1 MIKVEHISKHFAHT
15 HALNDVSLE
24 IQKGEIVS
32 LIGPSGSGKSTLLRC
47 IHGLE
52 HPEQGKIYLEGEW
65 LNPKEEAKFNAQ
77 RKKMGFVFQ
86 HFNLF
91 PNMTVLENC
100 TLAQTE
106 VLGRNK
112 EEAEK
117 VAMEYLKRVGLEMKR
132 DEYPNKLSGGQKQ
145 RVAIARALCM
155 NPEIMLFDEPT
166 SALDPE
172 MIKEVLEVMTDLAK
186 EGMTM
191 VVVTHEMGFARKV
204 GSRVVFLDHG
214 QIIEDAGSEEFFSNP
229 KSDRAKDFLSKVFYQ

>member
-1 MIKVEHISKHFAHT
+1 MIKVEHISKHFVHT
-15 HALNDVSLE
+15 HALKDVSLE
-24 IQKGEIVS
+24 IEKGEIVS

-47 IHGLE
+47 INGLE
-52 HPEQGKIYLEGEW
+52 IPEKGKVYLEDEW
-65 LNPKEEAKFNAQ
+65 MNSKDEAKFSAQ

-91 PNMTVLENC
+91 PNMTVLANC

-106 VLGRNK
+106 VLGRSQ

-117 VAMEYLKRVGLEMKR
+117 IAMEYLQRVGLKEKR
-132 DEYPNKLSGGQKQ
+132 DEFPNKLSGGQKQ

-191 VVVTHEMGFARKV
+191 IVVTHEMGFARKV
-204 GSRVVFLDHG
+204 GSRVVFLDQG
-214 QIIEDAGSEEFFSNP
+214 QIIEDAPSEEFFSNP
-229 KSDRAKDFLSKVFYQ
+229 QSDRAKDFLSKVFYQ